1 MNQFEPQPEVAVVCS
16 QLSYT
21 PAQAAIVTGRSR
33 TRIFEALKN
42 KELSG
47 RKDGK
52 ATLIEACE
60 LLRWIR
66 SMPVVGRRP
75 G

>member
-1 MNQFEPQPEVAVVCS
+1 MSEVGSQPELIGG

-21 PAQAAIVTGRSR
+21 PRQAAAATGRSR
-33 TRIFEALKN
+33 TRIFQALKN
-42 KELSG
+42 KEITG
-47 RKDGK
+47 RRDGK
-52 ATLIEACE
+52 ATLIEASE

-66 SMPVVGRRP
+66 SMRVVGRQP